1 MIKNYVWNKFI
12 KIWKLVVI
20 GLSSK
25 INIAKFR
32 HITIIPKVHSIAS
45 LSETM
50 QIFAKEKKLLIQNIV
65 LKQVADKWMIVYINW
80 HWDGT

>member
-1 MIKNYVWNKFI
+1 M
-12 KIWKLVVI
+12 VVI

-50 QIFAKEKKLLIQNIV
+50 QIFAKEKKI
-65 LKQVADKWMIVYINW
+65 ADSKYCFETGSRQMNDCLY
-80 HWDGT
+80 